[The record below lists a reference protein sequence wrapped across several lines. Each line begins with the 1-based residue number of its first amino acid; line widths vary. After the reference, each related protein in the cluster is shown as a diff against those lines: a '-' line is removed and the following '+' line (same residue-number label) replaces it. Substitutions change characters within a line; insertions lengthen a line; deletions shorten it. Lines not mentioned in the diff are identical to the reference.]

1 MKHRIGRVE
10 QQIQREVDDI
20 LLKLVNDP
28 RVDGVTITGVQLTGD
43 LQQATIYF
51 SVLDDSPAHV
61 EEVLAGLNKAKGLIR
76 REVGRRIR
84 LFKVPSLHFAQDT
97 SVQYGARID
106 ELLAQA
112 NKEDSETDAEQ
123 DQNEPK

>member
-1 MKHRIGRVE
+1 ME
-10 QQIQREVDDI
+10 TQIQREVDDI

-51 SVLDDSPAHV
+51 SILSDDEAKV
-61 EEVLAGLNKAKGLIR
+61 AEAQAGLDKASGLIR
-76 REVGRRIR
+76 REVGKRVR
-84 LFKVPSLHFAQDT
+84 LFKVPSITFAQDK

-106 ELLAQA
+106 ELI
-112 NKEDSETDAEQ
+112 AEAKRK
-123 DQNEPK
+123 D

>member
-10 QQIQREVDDI
+10 TQIQREVDDI

-51 SVLDDSPAHV
+51 SILSNDEDKIA
-61 EEVLAGLNKAKGLIR
+61 EAQAGLDKASGLIR
-76 REVGRRIR
+76 REVGKRVR
-84 LFKVPSLHFAQDT
+84 LFKVPSITFAQDK

-106 ELLAQA
+106 ELI
-112 NKEDSETDAEQ
+112 AEAKRK
-123 DQNEPK
+123 D

>member
-10 QQIQREVDDI
+10 TQIQREVDDI

-43 LQQATIYF
+43 LQQATVYF
-51 SVLDDSPAHV
+51 SILSNDDSKIAAAQ
-61 EEVLAGLNKAKGLIR
+61 AGLDKASGLIR
-76 REVGRRIR
+76 REVGKRVR
-84 LFKVPSLHFAQDT
+84 LFKVPSITFAQDK

-106 ELLAQA
+106 ELIAET
-112 NKEDSETDAEQ
+112 KREDQ
-123 DQNEPK
+123 